1 MKNRATSLISRLRD
15 FLSCLAPLKSL
26 EHTLVAL
33 EHLPSALCLLTC
45 SQKSTLKFS
54 APFPLAAFPRSKK
67 KLSKT
72 HTPKLSIYFFVP
84 CGSPATFF
92 ICLGCYSNG
101 FCQALTPTLAHR
113 VWQSYFAHWGT
124 SQDVTTFSASDTS
137 NKFLPAPP
145 QDCECQINL
154 ILQLFCSNHL
164 RVTLTSNSTSLWV
177 HCHASQLTAHRGRCR
192 FAGRVLS
199 CWERLAHQ
207 FHTDN
212 HVTCRPRSQ
221 IPSITLVQIHAAPW
235 GCISVRERKM
245 RL

>member
-1 MKNRATSLISRLRD
+1 MKNGATSLISRLRD

-26 EHTLVAL
+26 EYTLVAL

-54 APFPLAAFPRSKK
+54 APFPLASFPRSKK

-101 FCQALTPTLAHR
+101 ILSGSHPHPCSP
-113 VWQSYFAHWGT
+113 G
-124 SQDVTTFSASDTS
+124 SA
-137 NKFLPAPP
+137 KL
-145 QDCECQINL
+145 L
-154 ILQLFCSNHL
+154 CSLRHISRCDNIQCFRHL
-164 RVTLTSNSTSLWV
+164 K
-177 HCHASQLTAHRGRCR
+177 
-192 FAGRVLS
+192 
-199 CWERLAHQ
+199 
-207 FHTDN
+207 
-212 HVTCRPRSQ
+212 Q
-221 IPSITLVQIHAAPW
+221 IPPS
-235 GCISVRERKM
+235 SSS